1 MNNIQKST
9 LAPKIMSR
17 NYTWHKPI
25 ELIYRLRGLSMGG
38 TVLHIG
44 AHPDD
49 EDVGLIAYLAH
60 KYGVRIVYWSATR
73 GESGQNRIGPDK
85 QESLGIYRTWESLSV
100 RSVDGGEA
108 LFGPFYDFGFS
119 KSGEETLAKWGGQE
133 TVIREIVRAIRWVQ
147 PQIMISRW
155 TGRTSDGHGHHQA
168 VGAVTLEAF
177 EAAGDPNRFPELEE
191 QGLVAWQPRKL
202 YYSTG
207 GDWQPGEGEG
217 AFGAFN
223 REFERDGFVHI
234 NTGEL
239 DPISNRTYQEQ
250 AWIGF
255 NNHKTQAMGF
265 IPDKGPFYYYYLLSK
280 SLVPV
285 SKRESSL
292 YDGLDNSLSG
302 LADYPGQASF
312 SLRKNLNAIQ
322 IEAETAFNKYRAED
336 AMGAVEP
343 LLEGLSLLREVWDSL
358 DDDDALGQGAKQALV
373 MYLERKIQDFEEVT
387 VECMGLDLECLSEH
401 ARITPGEKFR
411 VTARLWN
418 HREIPIDNVDLSFL
432 APIEWEIQPL
442 ASEKLGES
450 AISQEIDYDF
460 VVSEAAELT
469 CPYWLTEPRGLYRY
483 HWPESISI
491 GQPFDPPLVELECE
505 LTFGGHQIT
514 LKKPAIFREAFPGGY
529 RELYLAVVPPISVL
543 PNGNQEFLQ
552 VRDSEQQIALQ
563 IVARSNM
570 ENTRVEGKLK
580 LEVPQGWQVEPA
592 KIQLA
597 LGDVVDSMTVR
608 FMVTIPKD
616 TPEGV
621 YPLQYVVECGG
632 RDYGVVLNAVRMGAP
647 GLPRLPDEATC
658 IKEQIVTTPAL
669 GNVHLIDVKF
679 FPGLK
684 YAYVKG
690 ADEDIL
696 NALSRFGLDFHLI
709 TDKEMGYLDLE
720 QFDAIVIG
728 PNAYLVRDE
737 LRKNAPRLPKYVGQ
751 GGTLI
756 VQYQGYGYQREE
768 FVPYPFSFNQP
779 HDRVTSVD
787 APVTILEPEH
797 HLFNQPNA
805 ISLADFDGWVH
816 DRGLYF
822 FGEWDKRYQPF
833 LACND
838 LDEEPKKG
846 GLLLTSYGRG
856 TFVYTGYS
864 FFRQL
869 PAGVPGAFRLFANL
883 LAVPA
888 ALVLERARFLEKV
901 PLFVFMNEEQRQAVA
916 RIMSERWDDDG
927 VYLCHQGDEGDE
939 MYIIVQGEVEIIK
952 ETGEKPQIIYLSKK
966 GEAVGEMKVLSR
978 SPRSAAMRC
987 KGDVHLLVIEGTHF
1001 RALMH
1006 KYPDMSDQVIQ
1017 TLVHKLAAAGS

>member
-1 MNNIQKST
+1 
-9 LAPKIMSR
+9 MSSD
-17 NYTWHKPI
+17 YTWQKCN
-25 ELIYRLRGLSMGG
+25 ELIYRLRGLGMGG
-38 TVLHIG
+38 AVLHIG

-49 EDVGLIAYLAH
+49 EDVGLMAYLAH

-85 QESLGIYRTWESLSV
+85 QEALGIYRTWESLNV
-100 RSVDGGEA
+100 RAADGGEA

-119 KSGEETLAKWGGQE
+119 KSGDETLAKWGGRE
-133 TVIREIVRAIRWVQ
+133 AVIREIVRAIRRVQ
-147 PQIMISRW
+147 PQIMIGRW

-168 VGAVTLEAF
+168 VGAVTLDAF
-177 EAAGDPNRFPELEE
+177 EAAGDPDRFPELQE
-191 QGLVAWQPRKL
+191 QGLVPWQPRKL

-207 GDWQPGEGEG
+207 GDWQPGEDDGT
-217 AFGAFN
+217 FGTTK
-223 REFERDGFVHI
+223 REFERDGFVRV

-255 NNHKTQAMGF
+255 NSHKTQAMGF
-265 IPDKGPFYYYYLLSK
+265 VPDKGNFYYYYELSR
-280 SLVPV
+280 SLVPAPN
-285 SKRESSL
+285 RESGL
-292 YDGLDNSLSG
+292 YDGLDNSLTG
-302 LADYPGQASF
+302 LVDYPGEVSD
-312 SLRKNLNAIQ
+312 SLRKNLTAIQ
-322 IEAETAFNKYRAED
+322 NKAKEILGKYRTED

-343 LLEGLSLLREVWDSL
+343 LMEGLSLLREARDSL
-358 DDDDALGQGAKQALV
+358 DDNAALGQDEKLALA
-373 MYLERKIQDFEEVT
+373 MYLERKVKDFEEVAA
-387 VECMGLDLECLSEH
+387 ECMGIELECLSER
-401 ARITPGEKFR
+401 ARITPGEEFR

-418 HREIPIDNVDLSFL
+418 HMDIPIHNVEFSFL
-432 APIEWEIQPL
+432 APTGWEINPATTEQI
-442 ASEKLGES
+442 SEA
-450 AISQEIDYDF
+450 AISWETNYDF
-460 VVSEAAELT
+460 IVSKAAELT
-469 CPYWLTEPRGLYRY
+469 CPYWLSQPHGLYRY
-483 HWPESISI
+483 RWSESVYV
-491 GQPFDPPLVELECE
+491 GQPFDPPLIELECGFI
-505 LTFGGHQIT
+505 FGKHQIN
-514 LKKPAIFREAFPGGY
+514 LRKPAIFREAFPGGY
-529 RELYLAVVPPISVL
+529 RELYLAVVPPLSVH
-543 PNGNQEFLQ
+543 PQGNQEFLQ

-563 IVARSNM
+563 VVARSNM
-570 ENTRVEGKLK
+570 ENVRVEGKLK
-580 LEVPQGWQVEPA
+580 LEVPSGWQVEPA

-621 YPLQYVVECGG
+621 YPLQYVVECDG

-669 GNVHLIDVKF
+669 GNIHLIDVKF
-679 FPGLK
+679 VPSLK

-709 TDKEMGYLDLE
+709 ADKEMGYIDLE
-720 QFDAIVIG
+720 QFDAIIIG

-756 VQYQGYGYQREE
+756 VQYQGYGYQRDE
-768 FVPYPFSFNQP
+768 FVPYPFSFSQP
-779 HDRVTSVD
+779 HDRVTSAD
-787 APVTILEPEH
+787 APVTILEPDH
-797 HLFNQPNA
+797 YLFTQPNA
-805 ISLADFDGWVH
+805 INPADFKGWVH

-822 FGEWDKRYQPF
+822 FGEWDKRYKPF

-838 LDEEPKKG
+838 LNEEPKKG
-846 GLLLTSYGRG
+846 GLMLTSYGRG
-856 TFVYTGYS
+856 TFIYTGYS

-888 ALVLERARFLEKV
+888 ALILERARFLENV
-901 PLFVFMNEEQRQAVA
+901 PLFAFMNGEQLQTVA
-916 RIMSERWDDDG
+916 RIMSERWEDGG

-939 MYIIVQGEVEIIK
+939 MYIIVEGEVEIVK
-952 ETGEKPQIIYLSKK
+952 ESGKKHQIIYLSKK
-966 GEAVGEMKVLSR
+966 GEAIGEMQVLSR

-987 KGDVHLLVIEGTHF
+987 KGDVHLLVIEGARF

-1017 TLVHKLAAAGS
+1017 MLVHKLAAAGS